1 MNTHK
6 RYCAAVQHQ
15 LCYQIMEHPRAAA
28 AATEDCVKLRTNVSG
43 ERFVHQWAELQYL
56 QQLKATNVVG

>member
-15 LCYQIMEHPRAAA
+15 LCYQIIGYPRAAA
-28 AATEDCVKLRTNVSG
+28 AATEDCGKLGTNVSG

-56 QQLKATNVVG
+56 QQQKATKVVG